1 MSAWYGL
8 HLPLESI
15 ELAMV
20 FFVYVAVLAAV
31 YYLQR
36 WIGDY

>member
-1 MSAWYGL
+1 MSPIYGI
-8 HLPLESI
+8 HVSEAA
-15 ELAMV
+15 ELLIV
-20 FFVYVAVLAAV
+20 FLMYVAVLAGV